1 MSENSTTPEAV
12 EDAAKAGGERL
23 AESVGG
29 PARLQVVLILA
40 CVLALDTA
48 DKATV
53 SAVAGSLKD
62 VFGIGNSEI
71 GILIAAVS
79 FVGAAFTLPFG
90 ILIDRTR
97 RVRVL
102 MIAIIVWG
110 VAMLVSG
117 FATSFTFMLV
127 ARIFLGAVTAVAAP
141 AVAALTGDYFPAQER
156 ARMYG
161 MILAGELAGAGVGF
175 FVSSEISSLIDWR
188 WPFFLMAIPAL
199 VLAWV
204 IWRFLPEPARGG
216 QSWIWEGESHI
227 RSQAEVAEHPE
238 RVPDPD
244 DSSTRSEEAERIQ
257 EAIERAGVKP
267 REQLVLHEDPTSRS
281 LWWVLRY
288 VVRIPTYVLLVV
300 ASALGY
306 YFFSGIR
313 AFGFIYL
320 TQHYGVSRA
329 MLGGLIVIVGIG
341 GLAGVF
347 FGGRLSERFLK
358 RGHTTTR
365 IVLPGVAMILAVAC
379 FAPAIWTT
387 SVYVGIG
394 MLTLAATFLAAA
406 NPAIDA
412 ARLDIVVPNLWGRAE
427 SGRMAMRAVLEGA
440 APLIFGFASDW
451 LGGGVNGLKWTFLI
465 MLIPLIIA
473 ASLAIPGRHT
483 YPPDVATAGASAEE
497 IARKRKA

>member
-1 MSENSTTPEAV
+1 MSENSVAPKAV
-12 EDAAKAGGERL
+12 EETAKAGEEHL
-23 AESVGG
+23 EEAVGG
-29 PARLQVVLILA
+29 PARLKVVLILA

-62 VFGIGNSEI
+62 VFDIGNSDI

-79 FVGAAFTLPFG
+79 FVGAVFTLPFG

-199 VLAWV
+199 ILAWV

-216 QSWIWEGESHI
+216 QSWIWRGREPI
-227 RSQAEVAEHPE
+227 RSEAEVAKHPE
-238 RVPDPD
+238 RVPDPGD
-244 DSSTRSEEAERIQ
+244 RPRARRRRSGSRRRSS
-257 EAIERAGVKP
+257 G
-267 REQLVLHEDPTSRS
+267 
-281 LWWVLRY
+281 
-288 VVRIPTYVLLVV
+288 
-300 ASALGY
+300 SA
-306 YFFSGIR
+306 
-313 AFGFIYL
+313 
-320 TQHYGVSRA
+320 
-329 MLGGLIVIVGIG
+329 
-341 GLAGVF
+341 
-347 FGGRLSERFLK
+347 
-358 RGHTTTR
+358 
-365 IVLPGVAMILAVAC
+365 
-379 FAPAIWTT
+379 
-387 SVYVGIG
+387 
-394 MLTLAATFLAAA
+394 
-406 NPAIDA
+406 
-412 ARLDIVVPNLWGRAE
+412 
-427 SGRMAMRAVLEGA
+427 
-440 APLIFGFASDW
+440 
-451 LGGGVNGLKWTFLI
+451 
-465 MLIPLIIA
+465 
-473 ASLAIPGRHT
+473 
-483 YPPDVATAGASAEE
+483 
-497 IARKRKA
+497 